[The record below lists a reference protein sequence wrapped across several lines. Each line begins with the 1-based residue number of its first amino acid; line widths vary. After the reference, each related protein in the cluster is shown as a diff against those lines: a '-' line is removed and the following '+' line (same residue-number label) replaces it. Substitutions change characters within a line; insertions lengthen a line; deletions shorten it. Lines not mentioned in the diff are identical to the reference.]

1 VEMTLGQIAEL
12 VDGVVEGDRNI
23 SISGISGIRE
33 AKPGDITFVSNA
45 KYAVLIE
52 TTRASAV
59 VGSEELNS
67 FPIPMVRVKNPDL
80 AFARIVDAFA
90 PEPVACEKGLHPT
103 AIIGENVKLGED
115 VSIQAFSVVQ
125 DAAAI
130 GDGTVIYPGV
140 YIGHHTS
147 IGKNCL
153 IYPRVVIRERI
164 TIGDNCI
171 IHSGTVVGADGFGY
185 STVEGV
191 HHKIPQV
198 GTVVIEDDVEIGA
211 NATIDRARFD
221 KTVIKKG
228 TKIDNLVQIAHNV
241 IIGEH
246 SRIIAQTAIAGST
259 TIGNNV
265 TLAGQSGVDGHIH
278 IGDNVVVAGK
288 AGVTKDVPSNMCVSG
303 FPAQSHEKELKMQA
317 CLRKL
322 PELFKAFKKLSE
334 KVKQIEE
341 SENHK

>member
-1 VEMTLGQIAEL
+1 VEITLGQIAEI
-12 VDGVVEGDRNI
+12 VDGVVEGDKNI
-23 SISGISGIRE
+23 RISGISGIRE

-45 KYAVLIE
+45 KYAPLIE

-59 VGSEELNS
+59 VVAEELNS
-67 FPIPMVRVKNPDL
+67 YSIPMVRVKNPDL
-80 AFARIVDAFA
+80 AFALIVDAFA
-90 PEPVACEKGLHPT
+90 PEPIVCQKGIHPT
-103 AIIGENVKLGED
+103 AIIGEDVKLGKD
-115 VSIQAFSVVQ
+115 ISIQAFTVVQ
-125 DAAAI
+125 DGAEI
-130 GDGTVIYPGV
+130 GDETVIYPGV
-140 YIGHHTS
+140 YIGHYTK

-198 GTVVIEDDVEIGA
+198 GTVLIEDDVEIGA
-211 NATIDRARFD
+211 NVTIDRARFD

-259 TIGNNV
+259 TIGSNV
-265 TLAGQSGVDGHIH
+265 ILAGQSGVDGHIH
-278 IGDNVVVAGK
+278 IGDNVVVAAK
-288 AGVTKDVPSNMCVSG
+288 AGVTKDVPSNVCVSG
-303 FPAQSHEKELKMQA
+303 FPAHSHEKELKMQA

-341 SENHK
+341 SKNHK